1 MRHVKN
7 VIVETAE
14 LKSEIHGLETVLAVR
29 EPTLPA
35 RRPRRPS
42 PTAAPGPWWPR
53 RRRCPCRRHLLGHG
67 HRQALD
73 RPGAGF
79 TDGRIAAGPRKPEPR
94 LPQFAYFYVSFR
106 LGGG

>member
-35 RRPRRPS
+35 AQATQAVAHSGTWSVMAAPAAAALVVGIFLGMAIAKRWTGPGRGS
-42 PTAAPGPWWPR
+42 PTDASLQGPESR
-53 RRRCPCRRHLLGHG
+53 NRDCPSLPIFMSVLG
-67 HRQALD
+67 
-73 RPGAGF
+73 
-79 TDGRIAAGPRKPEPR
+79 
-94 LPQFAYFYVSFR
+94 
-106 LGGG
+106 

>member
-42 PTAAPGPWWPR
+42 PTAAPGPCGR
-53 RRRCPCRRHLLGHG
+53 AGAAALVVGIFLGM
-67 HRQALD
+67 A
-73 RPGAGF
+73 
-79 TDGRIAAGPRKPEPR
+79 IAK
-94 LPQFAYFYVSFR
+94 S
-106 LGGG
+106 

>member
-42 PTAAPGPWWPR
+42 PTAAPGP
-53 RRRCPCRRHLLGHG
+53 
-67 HRQALD
+67 
-73 RPGAGF
+73 
-79 TDGRIAAGPRKPEPR
+79 
-94 LPQFAYFYVSFR
+94 
-106 LGGG
+106 